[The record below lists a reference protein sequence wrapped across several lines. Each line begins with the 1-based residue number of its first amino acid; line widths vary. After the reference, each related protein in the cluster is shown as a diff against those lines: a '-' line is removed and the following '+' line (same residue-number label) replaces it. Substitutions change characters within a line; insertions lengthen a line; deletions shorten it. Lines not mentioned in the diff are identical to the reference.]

1 MDSNTALE
9 DWESLRMN
17 PKLCQSITVLN
28 EMGVLP
34 PRNSTW
40 FAHECKVN
48 GRKHAISTISNLF
61 KDNWPNAYKDGK
73 FKWNILTDQ
82 GNRTGVE
89 SFDFQYLRANI
100 NPSDLY
106 TQILTNTSQ
115 YRITTDGAGFDNI
128 YFTGDW
134 FENGFNCCIEAA
146 VTAGLVTS
154 KAISDHPKEIF
165 WEQYIPTK
173 D

>member
-1 MDSNTALE
+1 MRSGSCLLDPSRASFDIVFGDMDSNTALE

-73 FKWNILTDQ
+73 FK
-82 GNRTGVE
+82 
-89 SFDFQYLRANI
+89 
-100 NPSDLY
+100 
-106 TQILTNTSQ
+106 
-115 YRITTDGAGFDNI
+115 
-128 YFTGDW
+128 
-134 FENGFNCCIEAA
+134 
-146 VTAGLVTS
+146 
-154 KAISDHPKEIF
+154 
-165 WEQYIPTK
+165 
-173 D
+173 